1 MGNNV
6 NCLNTEKDTE
16 DLDLT
21 PQNDIFSFMRK
32 PIKNQRINLSLFSL
46 LKEKMKKL
54 NISIKT
60 ITKEYINNLIEKNP
74 HANSIIESYSPELKN
89 LYNSTQHLTYLPPLQ
104 FINKNDNSIE
114 YYEGEYN
121 SEGEFNGIGLHLF
134 DKNCIY

>member
-46 LKEKMKKL
+46 LKEKMNKL

-74 HANSIIESYSPELKN
+74 HANSIIESYS
-89 LYNSTQHLTYLPPLQ
+89 S
-104 FINKNDNSIE
+104 
-114 YYEGEYN
+114 
-121 SEGEFNGIGLHLF
+121 
-134 DKNCIY
+134 